1 MSKNNIIMKT
11 TTIILFFISAV
22 LSAQQN
28 QIIKATPDYS
38 YSTSLY
44 PQTIKTDIF
53 DSNGIYVSNEIE
65 YSSGFV
71 IKSFINGESDTAIR
85 QRSAGSIHTYE
96 FDGTVNSEY
105 GSREPNSISTHSDR
119 SFSTYDKYGS
129 SKRYLNGALIST
141 TIYKLNK

>member
-1 MSKNNIIMKT
+1 MKT
-11 TTIILFFISAV
+11 TTLFLFFISAV

-28 QIIKATPDYS
+28 QIIKVILDYP

-44 PQTIKTDIF
+44 PQTIKTNIY
-53 DSNGIYVSNEIE
+53 DSNGINVSNEIE

-71 IKSFINGESDTAIR
+71 IKSFLNGESETAIR

-105 GSREPNSISTHSDR
+105 GSRNPNSMSTHSDG
-119 SFSTYDKYGS
+119 SFSIYDSYGGS
-129 SKRYLNGALIST
+129 QRYLNGTLIST
-141 TIYKLNK
+141 TKHKPKN

>member
-1 MSKNNIIMKT
+1 MKT
-11 TTIILFFISAV
+11 TTLFLFFISAV

-28 QIIKATPDYS
+28 QIIKVTLDYP

-44 PQTIKTDIF
+44 PQTIKTNIYDF
-53 DSNGIYVSNEIE
+53 NGINLSNEIE

-71 IKSFINGESDTAIR
+71 IKTYPNGKSETAIR

-105 GSREPNSISTHSDR
+105 GSRISNSMSTHSDG
-119 SFSTYDKYGS
+119 SFSIYGS
-129 SKRYLNGALIST
+129 HGNSKRYLNGALIST
-141 TIYKLNK
+141 VNYKPNN